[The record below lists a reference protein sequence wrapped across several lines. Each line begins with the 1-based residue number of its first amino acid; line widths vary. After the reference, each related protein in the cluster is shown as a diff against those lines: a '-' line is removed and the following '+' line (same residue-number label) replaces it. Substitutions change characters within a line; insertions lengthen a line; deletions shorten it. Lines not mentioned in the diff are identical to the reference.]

1 MKANLTSSTADTE
14 TRNPAEGTIQE
25 RVSILAY
32 LRLLGRYLRPHK
44 FRVTGLA
51 LCIFG
56 YIGVRLAFPQIG
68 RYFIDTARADGP
80 MESLMWAAGF
90 YLIAGFGRQIFFLSS
105 SYLGQDVGWR
115 ATNRMRGEL
124 SEHCLRLDMGFHSA
138 HTPGELVERVDGDTT
153 ALSNFFSAFAAQVVG
168 ACLLLFGVLG
178 FVWWEDWRIGLA
190 LSAFAFIAF
199 MVINLTR
206 SIAVPIYAAEREG
219 FSRLYGYLEE
229 RLAGIEDIRVNG
241 AVGFIL
247 DRFFRVNRDTYGR
260 VMKSAVMGAI
270 LRSITTI
277 LFAFGH
283 AMAMGMGY
291 WLYQEGKFT
300 VGTVYLVF
308 EYTTLLRFPL
318 YQISE
323 QINDLQR
330 ATAGF
335 KRIEALH
342 RIESK
347 VPDGERPVP
356 PGALEVSFEHVD
368 FDYFPGSPVLQDV
381 NFHLAPGR
389 TLGLLGR
396 TGSGKTTLTRL
407 LFRFYDVHE
416 GGLIRLG
423 GEALPGLSLASLRQS
438 VGMVTQDVQIF
449 RASVRDNL
457 ALFDPSVD
465 DASILAATEALDLG
479 DWFRTLPQGLDTPVA
494 TGTLSAGES
503 QLLAFARVF
512 LKDPGLVIL
521 DEPSSRLDPQTER
534 RIDRAVEGLLKGR
547 TAIIIAHHL
556 ATVQR
561 VDDIMILDEG
571 RVLEHGERQALADD
585 ATSRFAGLLA
595 VGLEEHTG

>member
-1 MKANLTSSTADTE
+1 M
-14 TRNPAEGTIQE
+14 QE
-25 RVSILAY
+25 RVSVLAY
-32 LRLLGRYLRPHK
+32 LRLLGRYLSPHK
-44 FRVTGLA
+44 IRVALLA

-56 YIGVRLAFPQIG
+56 YISVRLAFPQIG
-68 RYFIDTARADGP
+68 RFFIDTALEDGP
-80 MESLMWAAGF
+80 LESLMWAAGF

-168 ACLLLFGVLG
+168 ACLLLIGVLG
-178 FVWWEDWRIGLA
+178 FVWHEDWRIGLA
-190 LSAFAFIAF
+190 LSAFAFVAF

-206 SIAVPIYAAEREG
+206 SIAVPIYAGEREG

-229 RLAGIEDIRVNG
+229 RLAGIEDVRTNG

-283 AMAMGMGY
+283 AMSMGMGY
-291 WLYQEGKFT
+291 WLWEKGEFSI
-300 VGTVYLVF
+300 GTVYLVF

-318 YQISE
+318 HQISE

-342 RIESK
+342 RIQSRI
-347 VPDGERPVP
+347 PDGDQHLPT
-356 PGALEVSFEHVD
+356 GALSVDFDHVD
-368 FDYFPGSPVLQDV
+368 FDYFAGSPVLRDV

-407 LFRFYDVHE
+407 LFRFYDVIE
-416 GGLIRLG
+416 GGRIRLG
-423 GEALPGLSLASLRQS
+423 GEALTDLSVEDLRRH

-449 RASVRDNL
+449 RATVRENL
-457 ALFDPSVD
+457 SLF
-465 DASILAATEALDLG
+465 DASIDDARILSAIEALDLG
-479 DWFRTLPQGLDTPVA
+479 DWYASLPQGLDSPIA
-494 TGTLSAGES
+494 AGGLSAGES

-534 RIDRAVEGLLKGR
+534 RIEHAVGELLRGR
-547 TAIIIAHHL
+547 TAIVIAHHL

-561 VDDIMILDEG
+561 VDDIMILDDG
-571 RVLEHGERQALADD
+571 QVLEHGERDALANDP
-585 ATSRFAGLLA
+585 TSHFARLLK
-595 VGLEEHTG
+595 VGLEDHTA

>member
-1 MKANLTSSTADTE
+1 MSPPSEETEPASDTH
-14 TRNPAEGTIQE
+14 GSIHD
-25 RVSILAY
+25 RVSAGAY
-32 LRLLGRYLRPHK
+32 LKLLGHYLRPHK
-44 FRVTGLA
+44 PRVALLA
-51 LCIFG
+51 VFIFG
-56 YIGVRLAFPQIG
+56 YIGVRLSFPQIG
-68 RYFIDTARADGP
+68 RFFIDTARADGP
-80 MESLMWAAGF
+80 LNSLMWAAGF
-90 YLIAGFGRQIFFLSS
+90 YLIAGIGRQFFFLGS

-115 ATNRMRGEL
+115 TTNRMRSEL

-153 ALSNFFSAFAAQVVG
+153 ALANFFSAFAAQVIG
-168 ACLLLFGVLG
+168 ACLLLIGVLV
-178 FVWWEDWRIGLA
+178 FVWREDWRIGLA
-190 LSAFAFIAF
+190 LSLFALVAF
-199 MVINLTR
+199 MAINLTR
-206 SIAVPIYAAEREG
+206 SIAVPIYAAEREE
-219 FSRLYGYLEE
+219 FSRLYGFLEE

-247 DRFFRVNRDTYGR
+247 DRFFRVNRDAYGC

-283 AMAMGMGY
+283 AMAMAMGY
-291 WLYQEGKFT
+291 WLYLQGEFT
-300 VGTVYLVF
+300 IGTVYLVF

-318 YQISE
+318 FQISE

-342 RIESK
+342 RMESR
-347 VPDGERPVP
+347 VLDGDGQIPQGP
-356 PGALEVSFEHVD
+356 LEVAFEHVD
-368 FDYFPGSPVLQDV
+368 FDYFPGSPVLRDV
-381 NFHLAPGR
+381 SFRLEPGQ

-416 GGLIRLG
+416 GGQIRLG
-423 GEALPGLSLASLRQS
+423 GEALTGVTLDSLRQR

-449 RASVRDNL
+449 RATVRENL
-457 ALFDPSVD
+457 ALFDERVD
-465 DASILAATEALDLG
+465 DDHILAAIKALDLG
-479 DWFRTLPQGLDTPVA
+479 DWYDTLPDGLDSTITA
-494 TGTLSAGES
+494 GGLSAGES

-521 DEPSSRLDPQTER
+521 DEPSSRLDPLTER
-534 RIDRAVEGLLKGR
+534 RIERAVNELLRGR
-547 TAIIIAHHL
+547 TAIVIAHHL

-561 VDDIMILDEG
+561 ADNIMILDEG
-571 RVLEHGERQALADD
+571 RILEHGRRETLAEDP
-585 ATSRFAGLLA
+585 TSQFARLLS
-595 VGLEEHTG
+595 VGLEDHTA